1 MENINDLKSRL
12 GKLILE
18 TGALKFGDFTL
29 ASGKKSDYYIDG
41 RIVGLMPEGSYL
53 IGKCIVSIVN
63 EEFSGTK
70 AVGGLIA
77 GAVPVAAAAAQAS
90 FGTDTPLLAFMVR
103 KETKKHGTQ
112 KMVEGPVAPGDNVV
126 VVDDVIT
133 TGGSTVEAIER
144 LEEFGCNV
152 LGVISVV
159 DREDA
164 KAEKLQE
171 YKYRP
176 ILTISELRAMKNG

>member
-1 MENINDLKSRL
+1 MSDFNDLKQRL

-41 RIVGLMPEGSYL
+41 RIVGLMPEGSHL
-53 IGKCIVSIVN
+53 IGKCIVELVKK
-63 EEFSGTK
+63 EFPGAK

-77 GAVPVAAAAAQAS
+77 GAVPVAAAATQAS
-90 FGTDTPLLAFMVR
+90 FGTDAPLLAFMVR

-112 KMVEGPVAPGDNVV
+112 KMVEGPVAPGDKVV

-144 LEEFGCNV
+144 LEEFGCEI
-152 LGVISVV
+152 LGVICVV

-164 KAEKLQE
+164 KAEKLHE
-171 YKYRP
+171 YKYAP
-176 ILTISELRAMKNG
+176 ILTITELRAMRNG